1 MLLAKLGSQ
10 LDRLQHR
17 ILGSGRRA
25 YFAAAGLG
33 ESPAGRPGT
42 DSCWPPLPE
51 AAPRDAVHAQVCGA
65 RSALRCD
72 PRSAARPRGRSG
84 AAAAGQLRARPAG
97 PPRYRCYPR
106 AARSSA
112 VTDRTERSRERPK
125 ANSCGWDGGHP
136 EESDPAREAP
146 GARRSSRARADGA
159 APAPALTPPPPGHT
173 AAGRKR
179 PLRARPPNRG
189 GSRRCPCGA
198 AREDAAVRRPRGA
211 RSGRMG
217 QLRSLIPAL
226 RSSRLRGMGQ
236 QKVFFSPLQ
245 SVLRIW
251 EVLQGNAGETAKDS
265 A

>member
-10 LDRLQHR
+10 LDSRQHR

-97 PPRYRCYPR
+97 PPRYRCCPR

-159 APAPALTPPPPGHT
+159 APAPALTPPRAQRCRTEAAPPPSAPKPGRFPT
-173 AAGRKR
+173 LSVRSGAGGRSCAEAAGRTKR
-179 PLRARPPNRG
+179 ADGTAALTHPSTAQLSAPWDGPTKGFFFPPSERAEDLG
-189 GSRRCPCGA
+189 GA
-198 AREDAAVRRPRGA
+198 AG
-211 RSGRMG
+211 
-217 QLRSLIPAL
+217 
-226 RSSRLRGMGQ
+226 
-236 QKVFFSPLQ
+236 
-245 SVLRIW
+245 
-251 EVLQGNAGETAKDS
+251 
-265 A
+265 